1 MHITALSTGF
11 VQLIS
16 ATAFVVICIV
26 FSPSCR
32 VRHKQCRE
40 SPTLWQTRTVVNDWH
55 LGSRAEGPKDLHTR
69 QGEPPQPVPI
79 RPSCDRTGHCLS
91 DHCGEGAFTLSH
103 GLRDKQAA
111 TPLSIQNKQTSHYL
125 THTHTYTHTYI
136 HNIHT
141 HTHTYTHTSYIYF
154 HD

>member
-16 ATAFVVICIV
+16 VTAVVVICIA

-40 SPTLWQTRTVVNDWH
+40 SPTLWQTRMVVNDWH
-55 LGSRAEGPKDLHTR
+55 LGSRAERPKDLHTR

-111 TPLSIQNKQTSHYL
+111 PPYQYRTSRQA
-125 THTHTYTHTYI
+125 TISHTHRVAHAPR
-136 HNIHT
+136 HT
-141 HTHTYTHTSYIYF
+141 HQQPNATTRIYNPVY
-154 HD
+154 